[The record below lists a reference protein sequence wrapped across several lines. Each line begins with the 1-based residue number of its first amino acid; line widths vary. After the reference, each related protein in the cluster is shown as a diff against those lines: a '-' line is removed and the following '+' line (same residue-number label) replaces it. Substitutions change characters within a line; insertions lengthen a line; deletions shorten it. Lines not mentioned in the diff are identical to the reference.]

1 MLESLFL
8 GACSIGGAFL
18 HGAIMEDALNNNGKK
33 IADAITNTKV
43 NNQSTT
49 DINTNTNTKVETV
62 NFTDCVYNSI
72 DCFCNIIYDKEI
84 KSYNIDKLVN
94 SYNLLYF
101 IIPKEHKFF
110 PNTYEKLAL
119 LKFLCLHNAI
129 ALDPNLDIN
138 SPNAITDEI
147 DDITQYSIVDYS
159 SIDGTY
165 GLLCCGVGQE
175 RHNKVTKAINLKFQ
189 DKLKLWY
196 ELKEKDRRNRDIG
209 KRYSKFYANYT
220 PLSTRDLFNKIISV
234 LTKHY
239 NYNIKEIQF
248 EPVYSCLLNKV
259 I

>member
-43 NNQSTT
+43 E
-49 DINTNTNTKVETV
+49 NTKVETV

-72 DCFCNIIYDKEI
+72 DCFCNIIYDKQI

-119 LKFLCLHNAI
+119 LRFLYLHNEI
-129 ALDPNLDIN
+129 ELNPSLDIN

-147 DDITQYSIVDYS
+147 DITQYSIVQYS
-159 SIDGTY
+159 TDQY
-165 GLLCCGVGQE
+165 GLYYAGVDQGDD
-175 RHNKVTKAINLKFQ
+175 KITKAINLKFK

-196 ELKEKDRRNRDIG
+196 ELKERDRRNIDE
-209 KRYSKFYANYT
+209 RYSKFYANYT
-220 PLSTRDLFNKIISV
+220 PLSTRDLFDKIISV